1 MLRFFRRRAR
11 PKLRDQVA
19 ALARTSAE
27 LARQVGEIS
36 HRLAAVEDKVNG
48 ALVDWREPPAQDVGE
63 LGVRLKQLAEAVAR
77 HDAALQDALT
87 GPLPLGPPPQAL
99 PAKATADAALIAKAV
114 AEDRVELYLQPIV
127 TLPQRKVRCY
137 EATARLPNEA
147 GEVVAVDAADRG
159 KLDSLML
166 FRCVQVARRLH
177 VKSPDVGVI
186 CAISAATLADT
197 DEFKQMLDFATAN
210 QALTGTLSLAFSQ
223 ADYRRFRPAARENLA
238 AFAARG
244 FHFAL
249 DHVTDLRIEARDLAD
264 HGFRFLKAPAALLLG
279 TSTPVAE
286 LLARAGIDLIAE
298 GVENEGSV
306 LDLIDHDVRF
316 GQGLLFCA
324 PRPARS
330 EGAQAGRE
338 AAPAVLAAAAR

>member
-19 ALARTSAE
+19 ALARSSAE

-48 ALVDWREPPAQDVGE
+48 ALVDWREPPAQDVGA
-63 LGVRLKQLAEAVAR
+63 LGARVRQLAEAVAR
-77 HDAALQDALT
+77 HDAALQDVLATPARPAAASL
-87 GPLPLGPPPQAL
+87 PPQAS
-99 PAKATADAALIAKAV
+99 ADRALIAKAV
-114 AEDRVELYLQPIV
+114 ADNHVELYLQPIV

-137 EATARLPNEA
+137 EATPRLGGAVGEA
-147 GEVVAVDAADRG
+147 VAVVDAADRA

-177 VKSPDVGVI
+177 VQSPDVGVI
-186 CAISAATLADT
+186 CAIGAATLADA

-210 QALTGTLSLAFSQ
+210 QALTDTLTLALSQ
-223 ADYRRFRPAARENLA
+223 ADYRRLRPAARENLA
-238 AFAARG
+238 ALAARG

-249 DHVTDLRIEARDLAD
+249 DHVADLRIEARELAD
-264 HGFRFLKAPAALLLG
+264 HGFRFLKAPAALLLN

-298 GVENEGSV
+298 GVEEESNV

-324 PRPARS
+324 PRPARA
-330 EGAQAGRE
+330 EGAQAQRE
-338 AAPAVLAAAAR
+338 GAPAALAAAAR